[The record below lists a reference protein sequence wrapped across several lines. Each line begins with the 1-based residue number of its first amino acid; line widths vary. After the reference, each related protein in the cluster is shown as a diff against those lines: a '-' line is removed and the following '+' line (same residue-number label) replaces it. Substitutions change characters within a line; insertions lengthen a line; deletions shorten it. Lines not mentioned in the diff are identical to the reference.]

1 MKSSLR
7 AIMIISEKKAR
18 VDFMD
23 DTALGSSCD
32 QSETMRLLDRL
43 IDAALELK
51 AHLADSN
58 RDSNSLGGILI
69 PQ

>member
-1 MKSSLR
+1 
-7 AIMIISEKKAR
+7 MIISVRKAR
-18 VDFMD
+18 RDFME
-23 DTALGSSCD
+23 DTALRSSCD

-69 PQ
+69 LQ